1 MQKTSDERADWQ
13 ASRSWLSTARW
24 AMRSAPLAGRFFSAK
39 RSGSHRAVET
49 TVESFDESSEG
60 TLHKD
65 DQSAPAAFMDPA
77 LAPRTE
83 ARKAGAVRNSDRSRR
98 ERVVLFVPGPV
109 TEADL
114 LRENVKH
121 ARTIR
126 LRQRRRKRFQWL
138 SDNVGTIVFVIGLM
152 VLAWFVTAS

>member
-1 MQKTSDERADWQ
+1 MQKRSDDRADWQ

-65 DQSAPAAFMDPA
+65 DQSAPAAFMDPPA
-77 LAPRTE
+77 APRTE
-83 ARKAGAVRNSDRSRR
+83 ARKAGGCFETPDRSSR
-98 ERVVLFVPGPV
+98 EARCSVCAR
-109 TEADL
+109 TRYRSADL
-114 LRENVKH
+114 LQGKM
-121 ARTIR
+121 
-126 LRQRRRKRFQWL
+126 LSMPGL
-138 SDNVGTIVFVIGLM
+138 SDCVSGAVNAFSG
-152 VLAWFVTAS
+152 